1 MGNAADFDLSWYL
14 LVGVALGNT
23 MLINAFTMQLPFLAA
38 ELLVNPLKRLM
49 QSTAANRVSQ
59 IHLNKAYAPSAFK
72 IPIRLA
78 MLVNTLIISLL
89 FSSALPL
96 LLPLAFVAFTTAY
109 VVDKVGLLRHEVR
122 LPSISISCKQ
132 NLSTKRRNI
141 QFLLLRYSAKPPAYD
156 GRLVRFS
163 IDMMPWLL
171 ALHLLFAI
179 VVYGH
184 PDFFQSGVWL
194 RLHEIKVK
202 DQGETKT
209 VRIVAT
215 DLH

>member
-109 VVDKVGLLRHEVR
+109 VVDKVSLLRHEVR
-122 LPSISISCKQ
+122 FPSLVNKTHPPNAAIYSSCSSATRPSPRPTTGASCASP
-132 NLSTKRRNI
+132 ST
-141 QFLLLRYSAKPPAYD
+141 
-156 GRLVRFS
+156 
-163 IDMMPWLL
+163 
-171 ALHLLFAI
+171 
-179 VVYGH
+179 
-184 PDFFQSGVWL
+184 
-194 RLHEIKVK
+194 
-202 DQGETKT
+202 
-209 VRIVAT
+209 
-215 DLH
+215 